1 MSEEG
6 ARAGRDAQQSS
17 TAGEPGEGPSPTVL
31 QILPR
36 LDTRGGVE
44 RGTVEIARALAAAG
58 WRSLVASAGGGL
70 QRQLEAAG
78 SHHFSLPLDSKNPI
92 QMRSNISRLAELIE
106 SEGVDI
112 VHARSRAP
120 AWSAWY
126 AASRTGRHFVTT
138 FHGTYDARGAVKRRY
153 NAIMARGERVIAN
166 SKFIG
171 DLVASAY
178 RVDGE
183 RLRVIHRG
191 VDITMFD
198 PQAVSQ
204 SRVVALAGRW
214 RLPDGAH
221 VVMLPARLTRWK
233 GHEVLIDA
241 LVRLERADLAVLFVG
256 DEGTHDDYRRSLE
269 RRVERLGLSHL
280 VHFTGACND
289 MPAAYMLAD
298 VVVNASTKPEA
309 FGRVIA
315 EGQAMGRPVLA
326 SDHGAARETVIPGET
341 GWLFAPN
348 DPDAL
353 AEALRRALALD
364 AGQRQRMASIAIDH
378 IRQAF
383 TVDRMCAQTMDV
395 YREVL
400 AERAPAAAA

>member
-1 MSEEG
+1 MNKDRPR
-6 ARAGRDAQQSS
+6 ARRDAGQSS
-17 TAGEPGEGPSPTVL
+17 TVQDEGEGRSPTVL

-44 RGTVEIARALAAAG
+44 RGTVEMARALADAG
-58 WRSLVASAGGGL
+58 WGSLVASGGGGL

-78 SHHFSLPLDSKNPI
+78 SRHISLPLDSKNPI
-92 QMRSNISRLAELIE
+92 QMRSNIARLADLIE
-106 SEGVDI
+106 AEGVDI

-126 AASRTGRHFVTT
+126 AASRTRRHFITT
-138 FHGTYDARGAVKRRY
+138 FHGAYDARGAVKRRY

-166 SKFIG
+166 SEFIG
-171 DLVASAY
+171 RLVANAY
-178 RVDGE
+178 GVDGD
-183 RLRVIHRG
+183 RLRVIPRG
-191 VDITMFD
+191 VEVAMFD
-198 PQAVSQ
+198 PKAVNQ
-204 SRVVALAGRW
+204 SRIVALAGRW
-214 RLPDGAH
+214 RLPDGYR

-256 DEGTHDDYRRSLE
+256 DEDSHGDYRRSLE
-269 RRVERLGLSHL
+269 RRVERLGLSQL
-280 VHFTGACND
+280 VHFAGACND

-315 EGQAMGRPVLA
+315 EAQAMGRPVLA

-353 AEALRRALALD
+353 AEALKRALSLD
-364 AGQRQRMASIAIDH
+364 AAERQRMASVAIDH
-378 IRQAF
+378 IRRTF